1 MASVC
6 SNPNPV
12 NATADE
18 LRDSYTA
25 VQDDIRRL
33 ELAVREDAV
42 QTEIS
47 TLQQNF
53 TLTKR
58 RYRAVT
64 LTSSG

>member
-6 SNPNPV
+6 SDPNPV

-33 ELAVREDAV
+33 EIAVREDAV
-42 QTEIS
+42 QTVLIVEWIQMTQFVGS
-47 TLQQNF
+47 MH
-53 TLTKR
+53 
-58 RYRAVT
+58 
-64 LTSSG
+64 